1 MADNEK
7 KVEEAETVETETVA
21 KEAPAEAASQPKAE
35 TADAGEGA
43 EEAPAQATSAPKAEK
58 KAVKA
63 EKSEK
68 AEKPQKVSKPE
79 NYTPRLKSD
88 YDDRIV
94 PAMIER
100 FGYKNR
106 LQVPRL
112 DKIVINMGVGEAT
125 QDKKKVET
133 AAAEMERI
141 AGQKPVITKAKKSI
155 AQFKLREGMPIGVK
169 VTLRRDRMF
178 EFLDRLVT
186 IALPRVR
193 DFRGLNPKS
202 FDGRGNYALGL
213 KEQIIFPEINY
224 DQIDKVRGMD
234 VIVTTTAKT
243 DDEARELLRLFNFPF
258 PVEEQRQAA

>member
-1 MADNEK
+1 MADEK
-7 KVEEAETVETETVA
+7 NQQQAENAEVEKT
-21 KEAPAEAASQPKAE
+21 EAAP
-35 TADAGEGA
+35 
-43 EEAPAQATSAPKAEK
+43 APKAEK
-58 KAVKA
+58 AEAAPKA
-63 EKSEK
+63 EKSKKPAK
-68 AEKPQKVSKPE
+68 ADG
-79 NYTPRLKSD
+79 YTPRLKAD
-88 YDDRIV
+88 YVERIV
-94 PAMIER
+94 PAMIEK
-100 FGYKNR
+100 FGYKNK
-106 LQVPRL
+106 LEVPKL

-125 QDKKKVET
+125 QDKKRVET
-133 AAAEMERI
+133 AAAEMEQI

-202 FDGRGNYALGL
+202 FDGRGNYAMGL
-213 KEQIIFPEINY
+213 KEQSIFPEINY

-243 DDEARELLRLFNFPF
+243 DEEARELLRLFNFPF
-258 PVEEQRQAA
+258 PAVEAEKQAA